1 MDGLP
6 YECCMRMSFRKMWLE
21 SFFIVG
27 LESMIN
33 QSNIFVDLIL
43 VDEGNLIDGFFNS
56 ILPLRLLFVV
66 TFLFLINQL
75 VEQCQNKP
83 H

>member
-1 MDGLP
+1 MQ
-6 YECCMRMSFRKMWLE
+6 MSCKKKIWLV

-33 QSNIFVDLIL
+33 HLNIFANLIL
-43 VDEGNLIDGFFNS
+43 VNEGNLIDGFFNS

-66 TFLFLINQL
+66 TFIFLINQL